1 MTDIRQTGINAKKI
15 TLFYYFCA
23 MIEYKEISGGDL
35 GVIFLRRNPRARRY
49 TLRVNDGRIYAT
61 MPWRGSEREMLSFIS
76 RQHDRL
82 LRMQQKSPGRMQ
94 LDEYT
99 VLQTLTFRLQIKRSP
114 LDNFYAAVKNGV
126 LHVSCPL
133 QTDFHDERTQQS
145 LWKLVEDALRHEA
158 KRVLPVRLNTLAGKY
173 GFRYAAVKINNSHTH
188 WGSCTSR
195 KNINL
200 SLSVMLLPEHLV
212 DYVLLHELCHTVE
225 MNHGDGFRSLMDK
238 VTDGKAAAYGMEL
251 QRHRIL

>member
-1 MTDIRQTGINAKKI
+1 
-15 TLFYYFCA
+15 

-61 MPWRGSEREMLSFIS
+61 MPLRGSEREMLSFING
-76 RQHDRL
+76 QHDRL
-82 LRMQQKSPGRMQ
+82 LRMLQKSPGRMQ
-94 LDEYT
+94 LDEHT

-114 LDNFYAAVKNGV
+114 PDNFYAVVKNGV

-145 LWKLVEDALRHEA
+145 LWKLVEDVLRHEA
-158 KRVLPVRLNTLAGKY
+158 KRVLPVRLNALAGKY

-225 MNHGDGFRSLMDK
+225 MNHGDGFRSLMNK
-238 VTDGKAAAYGMEL
+238 VTDGKAAAYGVEL

>member
-1 MTDIRQTGINAKKI
+1 
-15 TLFYYFCA
+15 
-23 MIEYKEISGGDL
+23 MIEYKEIAGGDL
-35 GVIFLRRNPRARRY
+35 GVILLRRNPRARRY

-61 MPWRGSEREMLSFIS
+61 MPPRGSEREMLSFIS

-82 LRMQQKSPGRMQ
+82 LRMLQKSPGRML
-94 LDEYT
+94 LDENT
-99 VLQTLTFRLQIKRSP
+99 VLQTLTFRLQIKRSLP
-114 LDNFYAAVKNGV
+114 DHFYAVVKDGV

-133 QTDFHDERTQQS
+133 QTDFHDGQTQQL
-145 LWKLVEDALRHEA
+145 LWKLVESALRHEA
-158 KRVLPVRLNTLAGKY
+158 KRVLPVRLSALAGRY
-173 GFRYAAVKINNSHTH
+173 GFRYAAVKVNNSRSH

-225 MNHGDGFRSLMDK
+225 MNHGDGFRSLINK
-238 VTDGKAAAYGMEL
+238 VTDGKAAAYREEL